1 MQNTI
6 FMHEEN
12 LTTTTCRCDNVHSK
26 YNSVIVV
33 ILKKPLCLLMQT
45 DVNVILLCQP
55 CICSLCFYCI
65 LKKIKTRIE
74 NDSQVTISFTIMLS
88 IKKPVTFK
96 KTWLLFEEKNIL
108 NSKKNWTVEW
118 ILYLHFSVLNSEHLK
133 KKILGSMTA
142 KENLKVYLRT
152 LNLMEV
158 FFFILNLLSFC
169 LFLITLCWRIT
180 RKMKELN
187 DWS

>member
-1 MQNTI
+1 MLYWMQNTI

-12 LTTTTCRCDNVHSK
+12 LTTTTCRYDNVHSK

-96 KTWLLFEEKNIL
+96 KTWLLLEEKN
-108 NSKKNWTVEW
+108 K
-118 ILYLHFSVLNSEHLK
+118 VLNSRVDIVSTFFCTEFWAPEK
-133 KKILGSMTA
+133 KKS
-142 KENLKVYLRT
+142 
-152 LNLMEV
+152 
-158 FFFILNLLSFC
+158 
-169 LFLITLCWRIT
+169 
-180 RKMKELN
+180 
-187 DWS
+187 